1 MVDILLAAYN
11 GEKYISE
18 QLESILCQTYSDIR
32 ILIRDDGSTDHTL
45 DIIRTYE
52 QKEPERIHVFENHP
66 ATGSA
71 KANFFRLL
79 QDADSDY
86 IMFCDQDDIWNSDK
100 VELTLNRMRELEV
113 EAASEQKA
121 DNERAEIQMQM
132 PLLVHTDLNVV
143 DEKGK
148 LLAASFQQYM
158 NLPVEKS
165 LRQLIIQNYVTG
177 CTVMINRCLAEYMKR
192 TEQVEQVLMHDHW
205 AALIASVFGKMA
217 YLDVP
222 TIGYRQ
228 HGNNSVGAKDARSI
242 SYLYGKFRKGKRQ
255 FRRELL
261 HSAGQAGYF
270 IRLYGPLP
278 SHAEETEMLTAYAG
292 LGTMN
297 KRQRIRFYVHYR
309 VFKQGMIRR
318 TMQILWG

>member
-18 QLESILCQTYSDIR
+18 QLESILHQTCSDIR
-32 ILIRDDGSTDHTL
+32 ILIRDDGSTDHTP
-45 DIIRTYE
+45 DIIRAYE
-52 QKEPERIHVFENHP
+52 QREPGRIHVFENHP

-79 QDADSDY
+79 QDADSEY

-121 DNERAEIQMQM
+121 GNKRAGVQTQI

-165 LRQLIIQNYVTG
+165 LRRLIIQNYVTG

-192 TEQVEQVLMHDHW
+192 AEQLEHVLMHDHW
-205 AALIASVFGKMA
+205 AALIATVFGKTA
-217 YLDVP
+217 YLDIP
-222 TIGYRQ
+222 TMGYRQ

-242 SYLYGKFRKGKRQ
+242 SYLYERFRKGKRQ

-261 HSAGQAGYF
+261 HSARQTGYF

-278 SHAEETEMLTAYAG
+278 SDGKETEMLTAYAG

-297 KRQRIRFYVHYR
+297 KRQRVWFYVHYR
-309 VFKQGMIRR
+309 VFKQGMIRCI
-318 TMQILWG
+318 MQIVWG